1 MDADFCLP
9 RIRKVPQMIS
19 TVNSTLENL
28 QELVQV
34 VEANACQA
42 ERQIEQSI
50 DQHCSLLVT
59 RGKVLIS
66 ELYDQKKSRLAA
78 LKQGVRSCEHHLATL
93 HLISSFASAC
103 DSHLSTE
110 AVEEMLNYYEAEELP
125 PVCHECS
132 NLPSSFKVDLGY
144 TALAE
149 VIDNFGNLSPN
160 LLWDYVCINNYAN
173 CMDSVDNAHG
183 RKSTL
188 NTNARCGGISTKF
201 TVPNLSFTP
210 FYPRLQRKDSM
221 PNSRNL
227 PERLVRCPAGGEN
240 LSMDLARAM
249 RGSRRFPFSS
259 RPPFSVQPLRVEES
273 TEVVEMVVVSHIES
287 PVHFYVRRCADY
299 NLYFEMNKVFQSTC
313 GRVAHLP
320 NSIALGQ
327 LLCVR
332 SLIDGSWYR
341 ARILALTKV
350 GDETERHGR
359 HCFEDKTQSSCW
371 TSRNEDMD
379 KSMDNDDHDYVCPI
393 TCPETTSSPLLEI
406 AKDASTFCVE
416 SADECGKMIGCSE
429 VNTDLKYDLNY
440 LQPEDERMIGEMSAE
455 ETNGE
460 KNDDMSDLVSPLLMN
475 SVDKTTK
482 EAHTQHSV
490 VQAKTKEE
498 PDLEIINELTKYEEA
513 ESTLYAQHGVVSQR
527 ELENCENKW
536 SGYQEAVPLDSVLQL
551 KCFFLDHGRKEIF
564 HLRGSPDENYT
575 AADFHKNRI
584 CRIPED
590 LASKFYQ
597 LPPGAIRC
605 ALKDV
610 VPSHVW
616 SDWNDET
623 CALFK
628 KMVLGNIVQ
637 LVKCGHG
644 DEGELL
650 VDLRRPPFNLEDN
663 LPLSI
668 RDALV
673 LLHLCRFKTP
683 LSVPRPSVTAAFQ
696 CILPPIPLCLYQWF
710 DVVICHVQKLSCF
723 FIQKMELETTTAFHN
738 MMLKLQE
745 LGDGQSSQHGR
756 MSVVPQIV
764 GQYCAA
770 RSPCDN
776 GWYRAR
782 IIDVYLG
789 NKVKVQYVDYG
800 NVEVI
805 LASELQELPN
815 EFCNLHEQAVCCC
828 LHGVAR
834 HGRNEAEMMMT
845 FDDKPLACYVKG
857 VRKDGVWRVQLYH
870 FAPDGESSFLNSDF
884 MAESQKRKARFA
896 KSPVMLESGKMV
908 GPSQANITIMK
919 RISPD
924 STDYNEDVKDLDDAK
939 DSTLLA
945 DGGTFSSS
953 LYQANE
959 NVYPC
964 GPGCARSEDQ
974 PLLIIRKK
982 DGFNKPL
989 PEVSENVSPP
999 PLLLKNTLETAEEE
1013 ETVIAVFQ
1021 KKSETQSLETQIK
1034 LITSLSKSY
1043 VGPSSEARGTH
1054 QSGSWHRVRV
1064 SHVESPSHFC
1074 VQTETW
1080 CDGALERMQKTL
1092 RSDTEAQSTKD
1103 DNPDTLPG
1111 SLPFMEGLLYS
1122 ALSFQQNAWVRV
1134 QVKHVNDDGK
1144 IKVLLLDWG
1153 ATEMMN
1159 RSQLRHLPKH
1169 YYAISPIALHC
1180 FITDLHP
1187 AGHESRWSAAACE
1200 FMVDTLFG
1208 RFCYII
1214 QLKDSNEDSQ
1224 GLGSIP
1230 VEVVL
1235 ESSSNVPVNFRDLL
1249 LQQGLALSRRNK
1261 ARWDQMQALCEQ
1273 ARSQKSSGRAN
1284 VACNKLESCERGL
1297 SECSLSGSQTA
1308 D

>member
-564 HLRGSPDENYT
+564 HL
-575 AADFHKNRI
+575 
-584 CRIPED
+584 
-590 LASKFYQ
+590 
-597 LPPGAIRC
+597 
-605 ALKDV
+605 
-610 VPSHVW
+610 
-616 SDWNDET
+616 
-623 CALFK
+623 
-628 KMVLGNIVQ
+628 
-637 LVKCGHG
+637 
-644 DEGELL
+644 
-650 VDLRRPPFNLEDN
+650 
-663 LPLSI
+663 
-668 RDALV
+668 
-673 LLHLCRFKTP
+673 RFKTP